1 MTQTRTGHSCIC
13 RLQKTKHGCQNA
25 IEYYCR
31 NTGKI
36 IDPMTCNK
44 DCKSFETICK
54 AYRRSMKDDE
64 VIL

>member
-13 RLQKTKHGCQNA
+13 RLQKTKHGCQNT

-31 NTGKI
+31 NTGRV
-36 IDPMTCNK
+36 IDPMTCHK
-44 DCKSFETICK
+44 GCKSFETICK
-54 AYRRSMKDDE
+54 AYRRQMKDDE

>member
-1 MTQTRTGHSCIC
+1 MTTTGHSCINK
-13 RLQKTKHGCQNA
+13 RSKTKHGCPA
-25 IEYYCR
+25 AAEYYC
-31 NTGKI
+31 NATGKI

-54 AYRRSMKDDE
+54 AYRRQIKDDE